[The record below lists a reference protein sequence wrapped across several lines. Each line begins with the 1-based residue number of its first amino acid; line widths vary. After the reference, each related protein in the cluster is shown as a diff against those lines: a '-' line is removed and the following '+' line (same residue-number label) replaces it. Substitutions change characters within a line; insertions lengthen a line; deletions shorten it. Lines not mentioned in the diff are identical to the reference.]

1 MAPILKL
8 FIDIII
14 IENFEKFEISKD
26 RIDSSMINTRI
37 IARTIVLNDLS
48 NKNESMLLVK

>member
-8 FIDIII
+8 FIDKII
-14 IENFEKFEISKD
+14 IENFEKFKISKD
-26 RIDSSMINTRI
+26 RIDTSMINIRI